1 MKKDLLT
8 LSDLSAG
15 EIDRLITRALAFK
28 KRGRKKS
35 PKLLSGSIV
44 GLLFEKESTR
54 TRVSFEVALMAL
66 GGSSLYLGR
75 DSSQLSRGETYADTA
90 RVLSRYLDGIVFRTS
105 LQGYLEEMATH
116 ATIPVINGLS
126 DQYHPCQVLA
136 DLMTIRELKGDV
148 KKMKVAW
155 LGDGNNMANTWIEVS
170 LLLGFELRVAT
181 PKGFGPLPS
190 LVSRCREGGRVIL
203 GHDPRGAIEGADIVN
218 TDTWFSMGQAESA
231 EKRGAFA
238 QFQVNR
244 KLMAFAS
251 QKAIVLHCLPA
262 HREEEITSEVLDG
275 PQSAVI
281 TQAENRLYIQMAL
294 LETLLCS
301 RKR

>member
-1 MKKDLLT
+1 
-8 LSDLSAG
+8 
-15 EIDRLITRALAFK
+15 
-28 KRGRKKS
+28 
-35 PKLLSGSIV
+35 
-44 GLLFEKESTR
+44 
-54 TRVSFEVALMAL
+54 MAL

-181 PKGFGPLPS
+181 PKGLGPLPS